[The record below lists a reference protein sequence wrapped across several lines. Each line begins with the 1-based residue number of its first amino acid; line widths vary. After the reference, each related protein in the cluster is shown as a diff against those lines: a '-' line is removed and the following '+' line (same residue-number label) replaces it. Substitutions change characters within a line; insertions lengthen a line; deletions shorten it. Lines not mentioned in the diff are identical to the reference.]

1 LNPREIKAVI
11 FDFDGTIC
19 DSLKVKAEA
28 FGEVY
33 SKYGKD
39 ISSQVIDYHNN
50 NLGVPREIKFKYF
63 QKEIV
68 NESYSIEKINE
79 LSDIFSKL
87 VVKKVIEAPFIEG
100 AKEFLS
106 IYHDRYDLYIS
117 SATPQ
122 KELERIINAKGISKF
137 FMTINGSP
145 EKKDEHIRKIMRSKN
160 FRKEETV
167 FIGDAN
173 QDKEAAEITGVH
185 FIGVGMNNFSEDT
198 LKLENLIALNDFI
211 QSRLLS

>member
-1 LNPREIKAVI
+1 MA
-11 FDFDGTIC
+11 
-19 DSLKVKAEA
+19 
-28 FGEVY
+28 
-33 SKYGKD
+33 
-39 ISSQVIDYHNN
+39 
-50 NLGVPREIKFKYF
+50 
-63 QKEIV
+63 
-68 NESYSIEKINE
+68 
-79 LSDIFSKL
+79 
-87 VVKKVIEAPFIEG
+87 
-100 AKEFLS
+100 
-106 IYHDRYDLYIS
+106 
-117 SATPQ
+117 
-122 KELERIINAKGISKF
+122 
-137 FMTINGSP
+137 INGSP